1 MERKEELKELAELK
15 QQIRLL
21 HEKLD
26 RENIINRNHIQ
37 TAMKKNMSHINRWG
51 RMEII
56 LGVFALVNFQIIF
69 SHWDFSLAFMIATSL
84 GLFIAITASII
95 YHRNIFRLNSC
106 SQDLL
111 TVAYELS
118 RLKQRYASW
127 RKYSIPCAIGWVI
140 WICYECYKMNNE
152 VAMSMA
158 MGCLVGAIIGGVIG
172 TRLYYRQI
180 NCIDEILKDIEELR
194 RMEE

>member
-37 TAMKKNMSHINRWG
+37 KAMKKNISNINRQASI
-51 RMEII
+51 EII
-56 LGVFALVNFQIIF
+56 VTIFALINFLFIF
-69 SHWDFSLAFMIATSL
+69 SHLGFSIPFMTVTCI
-84 GLFIAITASII
+84 GLLSAVIFIFI

>member
-1 MERKEELKELAELK
+1 MERTEELAELAEMK
-15 QQIRLL
+15 RELKLLRERL
-21 HEKLD
+21 D
-26 RENIINRNHIQ
+26 QENIINRNHIQ
-37 TAMKKNMSHINRWG
+37 KAMKKNISNINRQASI
-51 RMEII
+51 EII
-56 LGVFALVNFQIIF
+56 VTIFALINFLFIF
-69 SHWDFSLAFMIATSL
+69 SHWGFSIPFMTVTCI
-84 GLFIAITASII
+84 GLLSAVIAIFI

-127 RKYSIPCAIGWVI
+127 RKYSIPYAIGWVI

-158 MGCLVGAIIGGVIG
+158 MGCLVGAVIGGVIG
-172 TRLYYRQI
+172 TKLYYRQI
-180 NCIDEILKDIEELR
+180 NRIDEILQDIEELR
-194 RMEE
+194 NMEE